1 MEDLNLHG
9 KKEVTRYI
17 LNLLSGP
24 IKPIGD
30 TTYDTLC
37 MENLEKWKDILNIA
51 IEEIYEAYIK
61 GKNSFYQSEKELSKE
76 AKKILYNSI
85 IDLVDELDMK

>member
-37 MENLEKWKDILNIA
+37 MENLEKWEDILNIA
-51 IEEIYEAYIK
+51 I
-61 GKNSFYQSEKELSKE
+61 
-76 AKKILYNSI
+76 
-85 IDLVDELDMK
+85 